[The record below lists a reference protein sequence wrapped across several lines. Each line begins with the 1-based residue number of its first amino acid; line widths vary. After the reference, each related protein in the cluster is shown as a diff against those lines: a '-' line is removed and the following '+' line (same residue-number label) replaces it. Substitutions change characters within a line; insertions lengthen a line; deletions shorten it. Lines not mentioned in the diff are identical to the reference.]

1 MRIRNSCREFVKMFN
16 FIKKLVLEIGMLLE
30 FFFWNVWKM
39 RAALP
44 AGILSFLFTL
54 YAAKSGDIANIAA
67 AFVISFLAW
76 SSAYIEGWD
85 TRVALKRYHRN
96 KTKKMM
102 DRFRKEF
109 GDEVVDAALNQKD

>member
-1 MRIRNSCREFVKMFN
+1 MINL
-16 FIKKLVLEIGMLLE
+16 IKKLVLEIGMLLE
-30 FFFWNVWKM
+30 FLFWNIWKM

-44 AGILSFLFTL
+44 AGIISFLFTL
-54 YAAKSGDIANIAA
+54 HAAKSGDIANIAA
-67 AFVISFLAW
+67 AFVVCFLAW
-76 SSAYIEGWD
+76 ICAYVEGWD
-85 TRVALKRYHRN
+85 TRVAFKIYHRN

>member
-1 MRIRNSCREFVKMFN
+1 MFN

-39 RAALP
+39 RAAWP
-44 AGILSFLFTL
+44 AGILSFMFTL
-54 YAAKSGDIANIAA
+54 SAGKSGDLANIVA
-67 AFVISFLAW
+67 AFFVSFLAW
-76 SSAYIEGWD
+76 SCAYVEGWD
-85 TRVALKRYHRN
+85 TRIALRMYHRN

-109 GDEVVDAALNQKD
+109 GDEAVDAALKEKD